1 MDAIDAL
8 MNRNSVPARLL
19 QEPAPKGHELEE
31 ILDTGM
37 RAPDHAAL
45 RPWRFLIIRGK
56 ARDKL
61 GDVMADAMARCDTT
75 VSEERLE
82 NQRRKPLRS
91 PLIIAI
97 YAKVTE
103 NHPKAPEIEQIITTG
118 AAAQN
123 IINAAHAKGYGG
135 IMLTGP
141 LAHNSDVKGALGL
154 AEKDQIIC
162 FLYLGTPAE
171 KPRAKPRPRAIDY
184 INEWT
189 GDVRE
194 AKNAE

>member
-1 MDAIDAL
+1 MDAIEAL

-19 QEPAPKGHELEE
+19 QEPAPEGRELEE
-31 ILDTGM
+31 ILETGM

-45 RPWRFLIIRGK
+45 RPWRFLIIRGE
-56 ARDKL
+56 ARNKL
-61 GDVMADAMARCDTT
+61 GDVMADAMALNDTT
-75 VSEERLE
+75 ASEERLE
-82 NQRRKPLRS
+82 NQRQKPLRS

-97 YAKVTE
+97 CADVTE

-141 LAHNSDVKGALGL
+141 LAYDDHVKGALGL
-154 AEKDQIIC
+154 AEKDQIVC
-162 FLYLGTPAE
+162 FLYLGTPTE
-171 KPRAKPRPRAIDY
+171 DPRAKPRPPVIDF
-184 INEWT
+184 ISEWT
-189 GDVRE
+189 GDIRE
-194 AKNAE
+194 AEAAE